1 MELNYWL
8 MASLALMAFLYSS
21 VGHGGAS
28 GYLAVMAIFGTS
40 PQLMKS
46 SALILNV
53 FVSFIAFYNFYKKE
67 SFDWKL
73 FIPLIIGSIP
83 MAYLGAQIPISE
95 KIYKY
100 LLAFC
105 LLISIWRL
113 LKISND
119 VLKINENQ
127 PTYLKLIIGACIG
140 LLSGMLG
147 IGGGI
152 LLSPLLLFLNWGKMK
167 DIAAISALF
176 IFVNSI
182 SGLIS
187 LFSKG
192 YLPETITIY
201 WVAIAILGGIIGGYL
216 GSKKYNFKTLRII
229 LAAVLMIACV
239 KLVGI

>member
-8 MASLALMAFLYSS
+8 LLALAFMAFLYSS

-28 GYLAVMAIFGTS
+28 GYLAVMAIFGIST
-40 PQLMKS
+40 QLMKS

-67 SFDWKL
+67 TFNWKL

-83 MAYLGAQIPISE
+83 MAFWGAQIPISD

-113 LKISND
+113 LKFSND
-119 VLKINENQ
+119 IVEIKGKQ
-127 PTYLKLIIGACIG
+127 PLFLKLLIGVCIG

-152 LLSPLLLFLNWGKMK
+152 LLSPLLIFLHWAKMK
-167 DIAAISALF
+167 DTAAISALF

-182 SGLIS
+182 SGLVS

-192 YLPETITIY
+192 YTPEFITLY
-201 WVAIAILGGIIGGYL
+201 WVGVAILGGIIGSYL
-216 GSKKYNFKTLRII
+216 GSKKYNFKTLRYI
-229 LAAVLMIACV
+229 LAAVLMIAIV
-239 KLVGI
+239 KLAGI

>member
-119 VLKINENQ
+119 VFKINENQ

-192 YLPETITIY
+192 YLLETITIY

-229 LAAVLMIACV
+229 LAAVLLIACV